1 MASRFGPI
9 KVFAASAGVRVGML
23 SDAGRYKM
31 LHTKETFG
39 RIICILWYNND

>member
-31 LHTKETFG
+31 LHEG
-39 RIICILWYNND
+39 DVWEDYLYIMVQ